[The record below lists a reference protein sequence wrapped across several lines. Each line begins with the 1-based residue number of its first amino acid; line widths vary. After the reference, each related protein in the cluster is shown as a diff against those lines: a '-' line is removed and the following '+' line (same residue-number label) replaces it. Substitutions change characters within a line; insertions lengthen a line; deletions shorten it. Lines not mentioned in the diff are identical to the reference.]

1 MLKLSG
7 VSKAWSLHKCLLIG
21 LIAVVSSDVMAQQ
34 TDALAQQAV
43 ENSNFLR
50 SVRSAFDQDN
60 ISIQDPDQDL
70 TREYYQRTVEANEP
84 KLDTN
89 IPTQKMREEGP
100 RILVKKFEFLRLVEF
115 PEAGITRAEVET
127 RAEEL
132 RRSYMKEDEI
142 FASGYTRTEL
152 EELADQLTKIN
163 AIDDPSSLS
172 GSDLQQLVAVM
183 RRQKA
188 ERGVS
193 YADLEEI
200 TSELTAYYRTQG
212 LFLAQVQI
220 PAQEVEAGVI
230 TLTVQEGVL
239 GKVAV
244 EDNKGYGFKL
254 LTQPFKNDIG
264 QLVSHDEVE
273 EGLYLLNDL
282 PGLNVTGYFSAGDA
296 PGETALNLKVRE
308 EDRWSATVRA
318 DNHGSTFTGDQRLY
332 TLFDALNPLGI
343 GDALTIGYLKS
354 NSYEDF
360 DNDFGSDLGQFKY
373 SLPVFG
379 PRTRFEISADYNQF
393 VLLDRDDEDNP
404 VNGLEIEGV
413 NETYAASLDHKF
425 YRSRAFNLS
434 GALSFTDKQTQIDSN
449 VNSAV
454 SGDHVRGG
462 ELGFYVDGLGET
474 VQMLNMANMKL
485 QYGEHQNEVDAARG
499 DDFYKFA
506 LDTNSLFFV
515 PLPFTDS
522 SSRMVLKSRWQY
534 SDSALPAFEQLS
546 MGGANGVRGYTVR
559 DISADQAALLNLE
572 WYFPLPNALNPTI
585 WADNRLND
593 VLQLGLIAD
602 AAYGT
607 INNYDEEVADQW
619 ARLASAGLMIKL
631 NWEEF
636 FAAQI
641 SVSHPL
647 MSESS
652 ETLDPINGEFGD
664 DAKSAQVYADFS
676 FFF

>member
-1 MLKLSG
+1 MLKLSSTG
-7 VSKAWSLHKCLLIG
+7 KAWSLRNCLLAALTVTLSG
-21 LIAVVSSDVMAQQ
+21 DLLAQQ
-34 TDALAQQAV
+34 T
-43 ENSNFLR
+43 SGTSSFR
-50 SVRSAFDQDN
+50 SSVRSAFDQDN
-60 ISIQDPDQDL
+60 LSVQDQDL

-84 KLDTN
+84 KLDIN
-89 IPTQKMREEGP
+89 IPTQNLRDEGP

-132 RRSYMKEDEI
+132 RRTYMKEDQI

-163 AIDDPSSLS
+163 AMDDPSSLS
-172 GSDLQQLVAVM
+172 GTDLQQLVAVM

-200 TSELTAYYRTQG
+200 TNELTAYYRTQG

-220 PAQEVEAGVI
+220 PAQEVEGGVI

-264 QLVSHDEVE
+264 QLVSHAEVE

-332 TLFDALNPLGI
+332 TLFDALNPLGL

-354 NSYEDF
+354 NSIENF

-379 PRTRFEISADYNQF
+379 PRTRFEISADYNEF
-393 VLLDRDDEDNP
+393 KLLDRDDEDNP
-404 VNGLEIEGV
+404 LNRLEIEGV

-425 YRSRAFNLS
+425 YRSRAFNMS
-434 GALSFTDKQTQIDSN
+434 GALSLTDKQTKL
-449 VNSAV
+449 NSITEIAD
-454 SGDHVRGG
+454 GDHVRGG
-462 ELGFYVDGLGET
+462 EVGFYIDGLGET
-474 VQMLNMANMKL
+474 VQMLNMANMKM
-485 QYGEHQNEVDAARG
+485 QYGEHQNEVAEGRG

-506 LDTNSLFFV
+506 LDSNSLFFM
-515 PLPFTDS
+515 PMPFGDS
-522 SSRMVLKSRWQY
+522 NSRMVVKSRWQY

-546 MGGANGVRGYTVR
+546 MGGANGVRGYSVR
-559 DISADQAALLNLE
+559 DFSADQAAMLNLE
-572 WYFPLPNALNPTI
+572 WYLPLPNALNARI
-585 WADNRLND
+585 WSGNRLND

-602 AAYGT
+602 GAYGT
-607 INNYDEEVADQW
+607 LNNFEDDTTDDW
-619 ARLASAGLMIKL
+619 ARLASAGLIMKL

-636 FAAQI
+636 FAAQV

-647 MSESS
+647 MSSS
-652 ETLDPINGEFGD
+652 SLENFAEDTD
-664 DAKSAQVYADFS
+664 SAQVYADFS